1 MMKRLK
7 TIDLRYILTSLAFIV
22 LFISASAQ
30 ERVNIDKII
39 AKVDDYIVLKS
50 DLEKGYLEFLSRGEF
65 RGANAKCQV
74 LEQLVVNKMLVAKSI
89 IDSVEVS
96 DDEVKSNLSRR
107 MEYMVSQVG
116 SPDEIEKFYGKT
128 LDQLEDELFESIKEQ
143 MIIQR
148 MQQEITSNLKVSPS
162 EVRKFYNKI
171 PRDSLP
177 YFSTEVQVGQIV
189 VIPEAGKSQINKV
202 KKEMYEL
209 RGRIIKG
216 ESFSTIARQYSDDPG
231 SAPRGG
237 QLPFFKRGD
246 LAPEYEATAM
256 TLQPGE
262 LSMPV
267 QSDFGVHLIE
277 LQEKR
282 GNTFRSRHILKTPKP
297 SLDDVQEAENFLD
310 SLRTLILNDSIDFQA
325 AAKEH
330 SDDKSTSSNGGF
342 FLDENGSARISVEEL
357 DPTIFFTLDT
367 MKIGNIT
374 RPERF
379 QQQDGS
385 YAFRILYYKYKVPPH
400 QANLKIDYQKIA
412 AATLNDK
419 RNRILS
425 KWFEEARKNVFID
438 IDPEYKFCNLLE

>member
-1 MMKRLK
+1 MMTRLK
-7 TIDLRYILTSLAFIV
+7 TIGLKYILTNLIGLLLIGSIN
-22 LFISASAQ
+22 AQ
-30 ERVNIDKII
+30 DPVNIDKII
-39 AKVDDYIVLKS
+39 VKVDDYIILKS
-50 DLEKGYLEFLSRGEF
+50 DLEKAYLEFLSRGEF

-74 LEQLVVNKMLVAKSI
+74 LEQLVVNKMLVAKSV

-96 DDEVKSNLSRR
+96 DVEVQSNLSRR

-128 LDQLEDELFESIKEQ
+128 LDQLEDDLFESIKEQ

-162 EVRKFYNKI
+162 EVKKFYNKI

-189 VIPEAGKSQINKV
+189 IVPEAGKEQVNKV

-216 ESFSTIARQYSDDPG
+216 ESFSALARQYSDDPG

-256 TLQPGE
+256 TLQSGE

-267 QSDFGVHLIE
+267 QSDFGIHLIE

-282 GNTFRSRHILKTPKP
+282 GNTFRSRHILRTPKP
-297 SLDDVQEAENFLD
+297 SLQDVQKAENFLD
-310 SLRTLILNDSIDFQA
+310 SLRTAILNDSIDFQA

-330 SDDKSTSSNGGF
+330 SNDKSTSSNGGF
-342 FLDENGSARISVEEL
+342 FLDDNGSSRVSVEEL

-367 MKIGNIT
+367 MQIGTIT

-385 YAFRILYYKYKVPPH
+385 YAFRILFYKDKVRPH
-400 QANLKIDYQKIA
+400 QANLKDDYQKIA

-425 KWFEEARKNVFID
+425 KWFEEARQNVFID
-438 IDPEYKFCNLLE
+438 IDPEYNFCNLLE

>member
-7 TIDLRYILTSLAFIV
+7 TIDLRFILISISLI
-22 LFISASAQ
+22 LLSLNTSAQ
-30 ERVNIDKII
+30 EQVNIDKII
-39 AKVDDYIVLKS
+39 VKVDDYIVLKS
-50 DLEKGYLEFLSRGEF
+50 DLEKAYLEFLSRGEF
-65 RGANAKCQV
+65 RGSNAKCQV
-74 LEQLVVNKMLVAKSI
+74 LEQLVVNKMLVAKSV

-96 DDEVKSNLSRR
+96 DAEVQGNLSRR

-128 LDQLEDELFESIKEQ
+128 LDQLEEELFENIKEQ
-143 MIIQR
+143 MTIQR

-162 EVRKFYNKI
+162 EVKKFYNKI
-171 PRDSLP
+171 PKDSLP

-189 VIPEAGKSQINKV
+189 VIPKAGKSQIDKV

-216 ESFSTIARQYSDDPG
+216 ESFSSIARQYSEDPG
-231 SAPRGG
+231 SAPSGG

-256 TLQPGE
+256 TLEPGE

-267 QSDFGVHLIE
+267 KSDFGIHLIE

-282 GNTFRSRHILKTPKP
+282 GNTFRSRHILKTPMP
-297 SLDDVQEAENFLD
+297 SMEDIRKAEVFLD
-310 SLRTLILNDSIDFQA
+310 SLRTAILNDSIDFQA
-325 AAKEH
+325 AAKEY
-330 SDDKSTSSNGGF
+330 SDDKSTSSSGGF
-342 FLDENGSARISVEEL
+342 FLDENGSSRISVEDL

-367 MKIGNIT
+367 MQIEKIT
-374 RPERF
+374 KPERF

-385 YAFRILYYKYKVPPH
+385 YAFRILYYKNKVPPH
-400 QANLKIDYQKIA
+400 QANLKDDYQKIA

-438 IDPEYKFCNLLE
+438 INSEYNFCNLLE